1 MRTAAKANNPAA
13 NDPITRIAAAAAAA
27 ITRTSISAVQPRR
40 TVISMPS
47 SLAGQPA
54 VPNPQ
59 NYSTEIRKL
68 LSRRCSPTVPPG
80 LAEPLQVIGSYQ
92 PFSG

>member
-13 NDPITRIAAAAAAA
+13 NDPTTRIAAAAAAA

-47 SLAGQPA
+47 SLAGKPA

-59 NYSTEIRKL
+59 NYSAESANYSASTLRRRL
-68 LSRRCSPTVPPG
+68 FANSGSNLSAFQQLFG
-80 LAEPLQVIGSYQ
+80 D
-92 PFSG
+92 